1 MLVFFKTK
9 LARSANLYHKMIGA
23 FKFLCNYY
31 RKMIIY
37 IKLVRTLLLCKFLC
51 KFQINTVFKI
61 YNIFYEVKNKR

>member
-23 FKFLCNYY
+23 LKFLCNYY

-37 IKLVRTLLLCKFLC
+37 IKLVRTLLLCKF
-51 KFQINTVFKI
+51 QINTVFKI